1 MEEKINNIGEEQVS
15 EVSVTVADARIEDV
29 EQENNINNT
38 QKINCETN
46 ENCSPYGKFKN
57 ADTLYKGYQDLQSEF
72 TRKSQ
77 KLSELEKSIELDNV
91 KKNTP
96 IYDTE
101 NWQQELSAFLKK
113 YKNASSFSK
122 DISNEILSDK
132 VLATSPN
139 SLEIAYGRVLGK
151 HYKTNDELI
160 RDEKFLSEYVFNNK
174 EIKEKIIKDY
184 LKEIRNNNN
193 NPLFVSSSKG
203 AVTGVN
209 NTPPKTLQE
218 AKLMTEKLFNF

>member
-1 MEEKINNIGEEQVS
+1 MEENILNYGEEQLS
-15 EVSVTVADARIEDV
+15 MDSVTVAEARVENV
-29 EQENNINNT
+29 EQENDIYDE
-38 QKINCETN
+38 KINCESK

-77 KLSELEKSIELDNV
+77 RLSELEKSIELDNV

-101 NWQQELSAFLKK
+101 NWQEELSAFLKK
-113 YKNASSFSK
+113 YKNASKFSK

-132 VLATSPN
+132 DLAIKPN

-151 HYKTNDELI
+151 KFKTNEELVQDEN
-160 RDEKFLSEYVFNNK
+160 FLNEYIFSNDK
-174 EIKEKIIKDY
+174 IKEKIIKDY
-184 LKEIRNNNN
+184 VNQIKSNNL
-193 NPLFVSSSKG
+193 NPLFVSSAKG
-203 AVTGVN
+203 SITGVN
-209 NTPPKTLQE
+209 NGSPRTLSE
-218 AKLMTEKLFNF
+218 AKLMTEKLFSLK

>member
-1 MEEKINNIGEEQVS
+1 MEENMNNIGEEQIS
-15 EVSVTVADARIEDV
+15 EVSVTVADAKREDV
-29 EQENNINNT
+29 EQENDINNT
-38 QKINCETN
+38 QKINYETK

-57 ADTLYKGYQDLQSEF
+57 ADALYKGYQDLQSEF

-77 KLSELEKSIELDNV
+77 RLSELEKSIELDNV

-132 VLATSPN
+132 DLAILPN
-139 SLEIAYGRVLGK
+139 SLEVAYGRVLGK
-151 HYKTNDELI
+151 HFKTNEELI
-160 RDEKFLSEYVFNNK
+160 RDENFLDEYVFNNK

-184 LKEIRNNNN
+184 LKEIRNKNN
-193 NPLFVSSSKG
+193 NPLFVSSSQG
-203 AVTGVN
+203 TVTGIN
-209 NTPPKTLQE
+209 NAQPKTLQE
-218 AKLMTEKLFNF
+218 AKLMTEKLFNY